1 MQNKKQLLKPKI
13 DIVFHALFRKG
24 NEDITKAIITAVTKE
39 KIEKINLDNDRHMI
53 GKYPK
58 GKMGILD
65 LKATLDNGTICDI
78 EIQLADNKDTAE
90 RFLYYWS
97 RIYGGQLVRGE
108 EYKKLNKV
116 IGIIILDYE
125 FDKTREIEEISTKW
139 RVKEVQAGNDIE
151 LTDVLELYIIEI
163 PKAKRILEKEPE
175 NKLAQWMMFMDNPNK
190 EEVSRIEE
198 ENDDIKKAMDELR
211 QMCNDEELQ
220 RLAWYEE
227 KWEHDEASR
236 KAREREEEEKRQKF
250 QEEKEI
256 LENQIKKMQEEKGR
270 MQEEKGRIQEEK
282 GRIQEEKGRIQEE
295 KGRIQEEKIR
305 IQQESRK
312 EEKTIIARNL
322 KNKKIDI
329 ETIIQVTG
337 LTKEEIQK
345 L

>member
-1 MQNKKQLLKPKI
+1 
-13 DIVFHALFRKG
+13 
-24 NEDITKAIITAVTKE
+24 
-39 KIEKINLDNDRHMI
+39 
-53 GKYPK
+53 
-58 GKMGILD
+58 
-65 LKATLDNGTICDI
+65 
-78 EIQLADNKDTAE
+78 
-90 RFLYYWS
+90 
-97 RIYGGQLVRGE
+97 
-108 EYKKLNKV
+108 
-116 IGIIILDYE
+116 
-125 FDKTREIEEISTKW
+125 
-139 RVKEVQAGNDIE
+139 
-151 LTDVLELYIIEI
+151 
-163 PKAKRILEKEPE
+163 
-175 NKLAQWMMFMDNPNK
+175 MFMDNPNK

-295 KGRIQEEKIR
+295 KIR

>member
-97 RIYGGQLVRGE
+97 RIFSSQLEKGKP
-108 EYKKLNKV
+108 YKELNKV

-125 FDKTREIEEISTKW
+125 FDKTKEIEKISTKW
-139 RVKEVQAGNDIE
+139 KIIEETAGISLD
-151 LTDVLELYIIEI
+151 LTDKFELFIIEI
-163 PKAKRILEKEPE
+163 PKARRMMKS
-175 NKLAQWMMFMDNPNK
+175 NQNDKLTQWMLFLDNPNNK
-190 EEVSRIEE
+190 EVLEIMNKNEE
-198 ENDDIKKAMDELR
+198 IKEAIDELEEISKDKELR
-211 QMCNDEELQ
+211 LIAELKEKAIRDE
-220 RLAWYEE
+220 RNMM
-227 KWEHDEASR
+227 EHAIEDGLKQGIERGIEQGIEQGTKQAEIKMAKYLKSKNIDMEIIMEAT
-236 KAREREEEEKRQKF
+236 
-250 QEEKEI
+250 
-256 LENQIKKMQEEKGR
+256 N
-270 MQEEKGRIQEEK
+270 
-282 GRIQEEKGRIQEE
+282 
-295 KGRIQEEKIR
+295 
-305 IQQESRK
+305 
-312 EEKTIIARNL
+312 
-322 KNKKIDI
+322 
-329 ETIIQVTG
+329 
-337 LTKEEIQK
+337 LTKEEIEK